1 MTITLR
7 TQSAT
12 GATTKGSTLTHV
24 ELDNNFI
31 DILQNKIQAVD
42 VRGDTGTQLVGQS
55 LSNEILQVVGGTGIS
70 TAVTSDSSGQAKIT
84 ITNTSSGASITDDT
98 ATNATRYILFDD
110 VTTGNLTSVNVS
122 SSKLTFNPS
131 TGELSST
138 QFKTNSIVSASTDTA
153 IAITPNGTGDV
164 QLNADTIRVGDQNSN
179 VTITSYGTGDLI
191 LNTNEGTNSGAIT
204 ILDGV
209 DNDITLVPNGTGKV
223 HAETSEFRIGIN
235 NTNTKMTTK
244 GTGDL
249 TLDTNSGTNSG
260 YVKIFD
266 GVNGNIEIVPDGTG
280 QVKIDYS
287 LWPVSDGSATQVLST
302 NGSGVL
308 SWVSQSTFAPASP
321 GEIGATTPD
330 VGNFTDLKV
339 KSASSVVKELQL
351 HDQDNSNYVGFKA
364 PTTVSTNKVY
374 VLPTTDGTNGQMLT
388 TDGTANLSW
397 TTASS
402 GITLT
407 DDTATA
413 SPRYI
418 LFDDSTSGS
427 QTAFNVSSTKL
438 TFTPSTGA
446 LKATVLQAG
455 TITTSGANNI
465 TISTNDGISS
475 GTIVINQGTNGNI
488 EIAPNGTGD
497 VYLTADTLR
506 VGDSNAN
513 ATITTNGTGDLIL
526 NTNAG
531 TNSGSITIE
540 DGSNGDITL
549 APNGTGRV
557 EILGTA
563 NQQAGIRLFE
573 ELSSAGN
580 TQSALLQA
588 PEFLSA
594 DITLTLPNTT
604 STLGYQNL
612 PAVGTKTGSYTLATT
627 DVGKYVQVGS
637 GGSITIPNSTFAE
650 GDVIVIVNN
659 HTAAITITC
668 TITDAYIGGTDT
680 DKASVSLA
688 TRGVCNILF
697 LSGTRCII
705 TGNVS

>member
-12 GATTKGSTLTHV
+12 GTSTKGSTLTHA
-24 ELDNNFI
+24 ELDDNFI
-31 DILQNKIQAVD
+31 DLLQNKIKPLD

-55 LSNEILQVVGGTGIS
+55 LTNEILQVVGGTGIS
-70 TAVTSDSSGQAKIT
+70 TAVTSDSAGQAKIV
-84 ITNTSSGASITDDT
+84 ITNTSSGATITDDT
-98 ATNATRYILFDD
+98 ATNSTHYILFDD
-110 VTTGNLTSVNVS
+110 VTTGSASSIKVS
-122 SSKLTFNPS
+122 STKLTFNPS
-131 TGELSST
+131 SGELTLAGDFKIDNIVGRST
-138 QFKTNSIVSASTDTA
+138 NGAM
-153 IAITPNGTGDV
+153 AITPNGTGDL
-164 QLNADTIRVGDQNSN
+164 QLNADTVRVGDSN
-179 VTITSYGTGDLI
+179 ANATITTNGTGDLV
-191 LNTNEGTNSGAIT
+191 LSTNEGTNSGTIT
-204 ILDGV
+204 
-209 DNDITLVPNGTGKV
+209 
-223 HAETSEFRIGIN
+223 
-235 NTNTKMTTK
+235 
-244 GTGDL
+244 
-249 TLDTNSGTNSG
+249 
-260 YVKIFD
+260 IFD
-266 GVNGNIEIVPDGTG
+266 GTNANIELTPNGTG

-287 LWPVSDGSATQVLST
+287 LWPATDGSATQVLQT

-330 VGNFTDLKV
+330 IGNFTDLKV

-364 PTTVSTNKVY
+364 PVTVSANKVW
-374 VLPTTDGTNGQMLT
+374 VLPSTDGSNGQMLT
-388 TDGTANLSW
+388 TDGSATLSW
-397 TTASS
+397 TTATS
-402 GITLT
+402 GVTLT
-407 DDTATA
+407 DDTSTAAT
-413 SPRYI
+413 RYI

-446 LKATVLQAG
+446 LKATVLQAN
-455 TITTSGANNI
+455 TVTTSGANNI
-465 TISTNDGISS
+465 TISTNDGTSS

-497 VYLTADTLR
+497 VYLTADTVR

-531 TNSGSITIE
+531 SSSGSITIE

-580 TQSALLQA
+580 TQSTLLQA
-588 PEFLSA
+588 SKFISA

-612 PAVGTKTGSYTLATT
+612 PAVGTKTGSYTLTT
-627 DVGKYVQVGS
+627 SDVGKYVQVGS
-637 GGSITIPNSTFAE
+637 GGSITIPNATFAE
-650 GDVIVIVNN
+650 GDVIVVVNN